1 MATVLG
7 IDCGVTGALALVDRD
22 GALLWLGD
30 MPVVDKT
37 VSPSLL
43 SDTLGHLRYSL
54 PTLAVVERLH
64 AMPPPVGSKANFSK
78 GFSYGVVL
86 GALAAIQCPVELPTP
101 AAWKRE
107 MGVSSDKEAVRAK
120 AIAAWPSWSHSFA
133 RKKDADRAEAAM
145 LAEYG
150 RRLAVARELV
160 A

>member
-1 MATVLG
+1 
-7 IDCGVTGALALVDRD
+7 
-22 GALLWLGD
+22 

-43 SDTLGHLRYSL
+43 SDTLDSLFSDLGYSL
-54 PTLAVVERLH
+54 PTVAVVERLH
-64 AMPPPVGSKANFSK
+64 AMPAPVGSKANFSK

-86 GALAAIQCPVELPTP
+86 GALAAVRCPVELPTP

-107 MGVSSDKEAVRAK
+107 MGVTSDKEAVRAK

-150 RRLAVARELV
+150 RRLVVARELV